1 MLFGTQNPL
10 KLQGRDLNISYNRTN
25 ITFVKEYVYLGNKL
39 DSNLLLNCNFE
50 QVYKRANNW
59 LGLPYSV
66 QKHLNTDAATKIFK
80 MMILLILMYSGP
92 IKSTYT
98 KIQTERLTSL
108 NNRAKRLMKMAI

>member
-39 DSNLLLNCNFE
+39 LLNCNFE
-50 QVYKRANNW
+50 QVYKRASNW

-98 KIQTERLTSL
+98 KIQNECLTSL
-108 NNRAKRLMKMAI
+108 TNRAKRLMKMTI